1 MEQTAT
7 LLQLKLVFDTCCI
20 LCIVGTAANLK
31 SEAKQM
37 LKNSF
42 K

>member
-7 LLQLKLVFDTCCI
+7 LLQLKLVFGTCI
-20 LCIVGTAANLK
+20 LCIGGK
-31 SEAKQM
+31 SKIRSETNA
-37 LKNSF
+37 KNSF